1 MVWMLFPIYCLFTNM
16 SRVWFLADTH
26 FGLKNDKDM
35 WLDDFT
41 NYFNDVVIPLMR
53 KEYRDGDI
61 LVHLGDVF
69 DNRSVIGIRTICKTI
84 DIFEKFSEIFK
95 DIRIIVGNHDI
106 YNKSSN
112 DVTSIKML
120 ERIPNVTV
128 YKKPSVEVIDGKT
141 ILFNPWVNEL
151 EPENKLLASVNVD
164 YIFGHLDV
172 SGCQLN
178 KSGSKSMSE
187 NSIDSKNF
195 KNSVVYAG
203 HIHKRQDF
211 KNVHYVGTP
220 YQMTRNEM
228 GDING
233 ITVLDVASGETTFFE
248 NKYSPRF
255 KKVSIYEI
263 LNKTVGELKE
273 DWKNYFVD
281 LHIKGSDY
289 IVCKFDTLTEE
300 LMNYFKEFNI
310 HSENNDDIIDTS
322 STENGVEKKSAE
334 GYVDDWLN
342 DNDIDENRMKVI
354 KELYSKYKE
363 KI

>member
-1 MVWMLFPIYCLFTNM
+1 M

-69 DNRSVIGIRTICKTI
+69 DNRSIIGLKTICKTI

-106 YNKSSN
+106 FNKSSN

-151 EPENKLLASVNVD
+151 ESEKKLLASVNVD

-178 KSGSKSMSE
+178 RSGSKSNSE
-187 NSIDSKNF
+187 NSIDAENF

-203 HIHKRQDF
+203 HIHKRQDV

-228 GDING
+228 GDVKG
-233 ITVLDVASGETTFFE
+233 ITVLDVGSGETTFFE
-248 NKYSPRF
+248 NTYSPRYESF
-255 KKVSIYEI
+255 SIYEI
-263 LNKTVGELKE
+263 LENTIGELKE
-273 DWKNYFVD
+273 EWKNVFVD
-281 LHIKGSDY
+281 LHIKGSDV
-289 IVCKFDTLTEE
+289 IHCKFDALTEE
-300 LMNYFKEFNI
+300 LSNHYKEFSICSDNTDVI
-310 HSENNDDIIDTS
+310 VDTS
-322 STENGVEKKSAE
+322 SVDEDSDRKKTTEEYVKDWLRDND
-334 GYVDDWLN
+334 VDDNRFEKVMKLY
-342 DNDIDENRMKVI
+342 EN
-354 KELYSKYKE
+354 YKE
-363 KI
+363 RL